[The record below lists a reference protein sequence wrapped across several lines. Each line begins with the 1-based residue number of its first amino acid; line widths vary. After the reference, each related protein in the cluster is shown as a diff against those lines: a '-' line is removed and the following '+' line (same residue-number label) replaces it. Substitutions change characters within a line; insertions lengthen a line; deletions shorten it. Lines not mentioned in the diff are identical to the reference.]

1 MPESKKISFF
11 AALLMSINM
20 MIGGGIYIAPPLMT
34 QQAGNFSFL
43 GWILAALLLLPIV
56 LTIAQA
62 ARIFPGEG
70 GFYNYCKTALGED
83 AGFLANWA
91 YLLGYM
97 GTVATMTSVVRD
109 HLEFAFI
116 KEYPLVFYIVFIA
129 LLSLVT
135 IISIRL
141 ISKIQ
146 SAITM
151 LKLLPLMFVLGSI
164 YFYWNPSLNY
174 QTTTMGALCG
184 TLPLALFAF
193 NGFES
198 CCNISHHIRGGST
211 KAFKVILLAFSITT
225 ILYTLF
231 HFGILQ
237 IMGSQALAQQGVKA
251 FPQFLGLSANIT
263 HILALFLIIDMML
276 SYINTAY
283 GASLNNVTNIN
294 IFAKNGLL
302 FQSKFLAKLN
312 KHGMPAHATL
322 VHAILIVL
330 LVVFIPNTITLT
342 ALTILGVY
350 SAFFLTLLAVLVQSW
365 RKKSYGILIIST
377 IGFAS
382 LGMLLFL
389 TWTTQL
395 GTETMG
401 RLLYATPVIIGIPAG
416 YLMYRWVKKARSN
429 NVSQITN

>member
-1 MPESKKISFF
+1 MI
-11 AALLMSINM
+11 
-20 MIGGGIYIAPPLMT
+20 IGGGIYIAPPLMT
-34 QQAGNFSFL
+34 QQAGNLSFL
-43 GWILAALLLLPIV
+43 GWLIAAICLLPIV
-56 LTIAQA
+56 ITIAQA

-97 GTVATMTSVVRD
+97 GTVATMASVVRD
-109 HLEFAFI
+109 HLEIPFFQHHPLAFSLIFAT
-116 KEYPLVFYIVFIA
+116 LLA
-129 LLSLVT
+129 LLTT
-135 IISIRL
+135 INIRL

-151 LKLLPLMFVLGSI
+151 LKLIPLMFVLGAI
-164 YFYWNPSLNY
+164 YFYWNPSFNY
-174 QTTTMGALCG
+174 ETSNLGSLCG

-198 CCNISHHIRGGST
+198 SCNISHYIRGGST
-211 KAFKVILLAFSITT
+211 QAFKVILLAFAATT
-225 ILYTLF
+225 TLYTLF

-237 IMGSQALAQQGVKA
+237 IMGGSALAHNGVKM
-251 FPQFLGLSANIT
+251 FPQFMGLPQTIT
-263 HILALFLIIDMML
+263 YVLAVFLTIDILL

-283 GASLNNVTNIN
+283 GASLNNVTNLN
-294 IFAKNGLL
+294 IFAKNGLV

-312 KHGMPAHATL
+312 THGMPAHAAL
-322 VHAILIVL
+322 VHAVFIVFL
-330 LVVFIPNTITLT
+330 LTFIPNTITLT
-342 ALTILGVY
+342 AITILGVY

-365 RKKSYGILIIST
+365 RKKNYGILCIT
-377 IGFAS
+377 TLGFAS

-395 GTETMG
+395 GADRIS
-401 RLLYATPVIIGIPAG
+401 RLLYASPIIVGIPAG
-416 YLMYRWVKKARSN
+416 YLMYRWVKGHRRHEEK
-429 NVSQITN
+429 